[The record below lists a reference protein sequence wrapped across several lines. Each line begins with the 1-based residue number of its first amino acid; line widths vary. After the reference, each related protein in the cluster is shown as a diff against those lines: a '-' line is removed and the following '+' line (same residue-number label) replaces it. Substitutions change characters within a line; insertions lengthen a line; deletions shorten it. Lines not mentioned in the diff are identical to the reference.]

1 MRRFAAPSMFA
12 AVMLALAGCSGGEAE
27 EPAEETSES
36 FVDDVG
42 TLWGEDSSA
51 EKARK
56 AEIARLRAI
65 KVPIQAVREIEIG
78 RTRDGF
84 IITAFGTA
92 PGLGF
97 SLPQLRPRRSGAPG
111 ADGFVEYDFVATEPA
126 DGLNLPPGTSSARA
140 LRADRPVALS
150 ELRGATGIR
159 VFAINGGVQLT
170 F

>member
-1 MRRFAAPSMFA
+1 MHRFAVSGILA
-12 AVMLALAGCSGGEAE
+12 AAMITLAGCSNG
-27 EPAEETSES
+27 SEDTKS
-36 FVDDVG
+36 ASGTAVDDIG
-42 TLWGEDSSA
+42 TLWGEDSTA

-56 AEIARLRAI
+56 AEIARLRSI

-111 ADGFVEYDFVATEPA
+111 ADGFVEYDFVASEPA
-126 DGLNLPPGTSSARA
+126 PGLNLPPGTSSARA
-140 LRADRPVALS
+140 LRADRPVSLD
-150 ELRGATGIR
+150 ELRGAAGIR
-159 VFAINGGVQLT
+159 VLAINGGVQLT

>member
-1 MRRFAAPSMFA
+1 MNRSAFPGVLA
-12 AVMLALAGCSGGEAE
+12 AVMIALTGCSSG
-27 EPAEETSES
+27 SDES
-36 FVDDVG
+36 AGSAVDDIG

-56 AEIARLRAI
+56 AELARLREI

-111 ADGFVEYDFVATEPA
+111 ADGFVEFDFVASEPA
-126 DGLNLPPGTSSARA
+126 PGLDLPPGTLTARA
-140 LRADRPVALS
+140 LRADRPVTLD
-150 ELRGATGIR
+150 ELRGAAGIR
-159 VFAINGGVQLT
+159 VLAINGGVQLT